1 MMSRQS
7 VARIVE
13 ARSSTGFTATI
24 RSRARCRGGVR
35 VPAPRASIN
44 SAPPGPSFFGR
55 ASRAGFAGATAVGE
69 ASERA
74 AKAPSE

>member
-1 MMSRQS
+1 MMSRQP

-35 VPAPRASIN
+35 APAPRASID

-55 ASRAGFAGATAVGE
+55 APSAGFAGATSVGE
-69 ASERA
+69 ASEGA
-74 AKAPSE
+74 VEAPSE